1 MRSSYSLTICLT
13 ILRCLGT
20 GFLIVSLVLGA
31 GTGLYPSLNC
41 WDGGNMRSSYS
52 LTICLT
58 LLLGLDTS
66 FFIVSLVLGA
76 EIGL

>member
-31 GTGLYPSLNC
+31 GTGLHPSLNC
-41 WDGGNMRSSYS
+41 GGGGNMRSLYS
-52 LTICLT
+52 LIICLT
-58 LLLGLDTS
+58 LLLGLGTS
-66 FFIVSLVLGA
+66 FLIVSLAAGA
-76 EIGL
+76 GIGL